1 VTTIIAKN
9 QTAGDLAL
17 TRLVAPDAKI
27 PASGQAQL
35 TDWNAPYEIT
45 IDPELVA
52 YINADQV
59 LLNIDGVDLT
69 KAESLTAAEQ
79 KVAGTNIGNL
89 VEVVDVGGSV
99 AGLPALDGSL
109 LTNLA
114 ASGAYRLPPNLVLVD
129 PAQPALAGV
138 RYQTWAA
145 ADTYVATQTPSST
158 NRWGIQITGTNSENI
173 VVRPWVVIVGMPE
186 GSTRL
191 TGNLTSTVSF
201 NGTGDPTIGLVRECE
216 IASLA
221 FSAANEWTIFHNCKL
236 TGGTPTGGWCR
247 LDHCRV
253 DGGNYFNMDLM
264 QIYRSIVDGS
274 GGGFPDVV
282 QAHWT
287 RFASNYTLRGGNF
300 NFCEIFIGGTTTYLA
315 GSYTLWNC
323 VSYAALNAA
332 SAGHRIRILNTILV
346 GNPTITLNPG
356 DLTTRSVVGDFTVS
370 NTGGNWTNEGDFY
383 DNTASGLAADE
394 VQAAIDEIVAGLPT
408 GDVVGPGSST
418 TNNVPQFADTSGK
431 LLKDGLT
438 PGGANGLATL
448 NSGSKVPL
456 IQLPASQTPAVDTI
470 PISGSIQ
477 PTINAGWLPAASEG
491 NQGAIEIAT
500 QTETNTGT
508 DDTRAVTPLK
518 LAGRTATEARAGV
531 AELATQTETNTGTD
545 DTRIVTP
552 LKLAGRTATE
562 TRAGIA
568 ELATQVETDAG
579 TDDLR
584 IVTPLKLLNWAKR
597 GKVLQ
602 VVQDTQVS
610 NVSTTSGSF
619 TPLTSLSQAI
629 TIQAGSAVL
638 AFVSMNVS
646 NTANNTHGE
655 AQLRADGTPVGEA
668 FSIMHNSS
676 GSANVSNGAYFY
688 LITGLSAGSRTIDLQ
703 WRTSGGSLQ
712 LRATSQD
719 DESGVLILV
728 EIAA

>member
-129 PAQPALAGV
+129 PAQPALVGV

-216 IASLA
+216 VASLA

-356 DLTTRSVVGDFTVS
+356 DLTTRSVVGDFAVS

-470 PISGSIQ
+470 PVSGSVQ
-477 PTINAGWLPAASEG
+477 PTINPGWLPGASESA
-491 NQGAIEIAT
+491 QGAIEIAT
-500 QTETNTGT
+500 QTETDTGT
-508 DDTRAVTPLK
+508 DNTRA
-518 LAGRTATEARAGV
+518 
-531 AELATQTETNTGTD
+531 
-545 DTRIVTP
+545 VTP

-568 ELATQVETDAG
+568 ELATQAETDTG
-579 TDDLR
+579 TDDAR
-584 IVTPLKLLNWAKR
+584 IVTPLKLKGRVPRTDFGASASDPAGSPVDGDIYYNTALDKEMRYDATRAKWLSVAEAAYQFGR
-597 GKVLQ
+597 NG
-602 VVQDTQVS
+602 DTP
-610 NVSTTSGSF
+610 SGSF
-619 TPLTSLSQAI
+619 YRGINGLAFSATRGLTMPHDGTIVALGYHRDDSDAATFAIRNNTTASVVVTVASTANKGVDSSLNANF
-629 TIQAGSAVL
+629 SAQDVL
-638 AFVSMNVS
+638 APGNNTGS
-646 NTANNTHGE
+646 NTT
-655 AQLRADGTPVGEA
+655 
-668 FSIMHNSS
+668 S
-676 GSANVSNGAYFY
+676 NVIGWFKVK
-688 LITGLSAGSRTIDLQ
+688 
-703 WRTSGGSLQ
+703 WR
-712 LRATSQD
+712 
-719 DESGVLILV
+719 V
-728 EIAA
+728 